1 MASPP
6 RALDHQLSIVGR
18 VVKGMELLSAT
29 PRGPEPMGFY
39 EDPAQRT
46 PITRIALA
54 SELPESERVPLEIL
68 RTDSA
73 TFRDA
78 TEARRNRKDDFY
90 TEPAGH
96 IDLCNIPI
104 PVRAK
109 K

>member
-1 MASPP
+1 M
-6 RALDHQLSIVGR
+6 L
-18 VVKGMELLSAT
+18 T
-29 PRGPEPMGFY
+29 
-39 EDPAQRT
+39 DPNL
-46 PITRIALA
+46 PSGSDRILAALA
-54 SELPESERVPLEIL
+54 SELPEAERTPLEIL